1 MSSMFQS
8 KRLMIQVKSMR
19 TIVYILL
26 LLSVFVASCSTE
38 EVIKEIEIGD
48 TAPNFALKD
57 TDGKIVIL
65 SDFVNHPVVL
75 RFFETDCRFCRADTP
90 IINVYFEKYKDKGLQ
105 VFYVAAYHETKEKV
119 TDFME
124 TLNVPFP
131 VILDK
136 DAKLAD
142 LYNVLLYPQ
151 TIIITPEQ
159 KIKAIIPGGVGE
171 AELDEMVGPYLDQ
184 NQDKVAGN

>member
-1 MSSMFQS
+1 
-8 KRLMIQVKSMR
+8 MR
-19 TIVYILL
+19 GVLGALL
-26 LLSVFVASCSTE
+26 LLIFFVGSCSTE
-38 EVIKEIEIGD
+38 EVVKEIEIGD
-48 TAPNFALKD
+48 AAPNFALKD
-57 TDGKIVIL
+57 TNGKIVIL
-65 SDFVNHPVVL
+65 SNFVNQPVVL

-90 IINVYFEKYKDKGLQ
+90 IINVYFEKYKDRGLQ

-119 TDFME
+119 LDFME
-124 TLNVPFP
+124 TLDVPFP

-142 LYNVLLYPQ
+142 SYNVLLYPQ

-171 AELDEMVGPYLDQ
+171 AELDEMVGPYLHQ
-184 NQDKVAGN
+184 NTDKVAGN

>member
-1 MSSMFQS
+1 
-8 KRLMIQVKSMR
+8 MR
-19 TIVYILL
+19 ITLGIILL
-26 LLSVFVASCSTE
+26 LSLLISSCSTN
-38 EVIKEIEIGD
+38 EVVKDIEVGD
-48 TAPNFALKD
+48 TAPDFCLKD
-57 TDGKIVIL
+57 TNGNIIIL
-65 SDFVNHPVVL
+65 SYFTKQPVVL

-105 VFYVAAYHETKEKV
+105 VFYVAAYHETKEAV

-142 LYNVLLYPQ
+142 LYNILLYPQ
-151 TIIITPEQ
+151 TIIITPDQ

-171 AELDEMVGPYLDQ
+171 AELDEMVGSYL
-184 NQDKVAGN
+184 NHEKVVKN